1 MVEDIACSPKTA
13 TELGIEIGIF
23 NSPGWSQSG
32 GPWVK
37 PEQAMRY
44 LASVKAEVSG
54 GKQVEVVLAKPDKD
68 FQDVRVIAFPSV
80 EKKATRLSA
89 ANAKVTS
96 AMSLQNLNSLID
108 GDKETAVL
116 FTEKSEKPV
125 AIDSGRT
132 NRLLYAVC
140 KSSLPVSRF
149 KPMPVY

>member
-1 MVEDIACSPKTA
+1 MD
-13 TELGIEIGIF
+13 
-23 NSPGWSQSG
+23 QSG

-96 AMSLQNLNSLID
+96 AMSLQNLNHLVD
-108 GDKETAVL
+108 GNKETVML

-125 AIDSGRT
+125 AIDFRT
-132 NRLLYAVC
+132 DQPFTLR
-140 KSSLPVSRF
+140 SLQIFPARQRF

>member
-1 MVEDIACSPKTA
+1 
-13 TELGIEIGIF
+13 
-23 NSPGWSQSG
+23 
-32 GPWVK
+32 
-37 PEQAMRY
+37 MRY

-80 EKKATRLSA
+80 GKKATRLSA

-116 FTEKSEKPV
+116 FTEKSEWRL
-125 AIDSGRT
+125 ISGRT